1 MTAIKT
7 IRNYTNRNFI
17 IVTEYIF
24 NYICVFKTKD
34 ILKRSIGFKV
44 LFNPNFQIILLIDLA
59 ADVLLLLVDYKI
71 LMSLSNEKFI
81 RQACCALTKI

>member
-1 MTAIKT
+1 MCINLGLLYVTLGLKQKT
-7 IRNYTNRNFI
+7 
-17 IVTEYIF
+17 
-24 NYICVFKTKD
+24 

-71 LMSLSNEKFI
+71 LMSLSNKKFI

>member
-1 MTAIKT
+1 MYKL
-7 IRNYTNRNFI
+7 R
-17 IVTEYIF
+17 VVV
-24 NYICVFKTKD
+24 CHLGFKTKD

-71 LMSLSNEKFI
+71 LMSLSNKKFI